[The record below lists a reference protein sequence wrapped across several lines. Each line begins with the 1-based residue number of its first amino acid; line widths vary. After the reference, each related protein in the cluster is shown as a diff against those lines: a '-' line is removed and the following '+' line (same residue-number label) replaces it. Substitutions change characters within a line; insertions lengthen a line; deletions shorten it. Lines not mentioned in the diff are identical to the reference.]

1 MPQIARFHFMFLSC
15 SIVSKEVLKKNCPKL
30 DHCYWSFS
38 AILPDFLGEIN
49 RFSLIISFRV
59 NLEQNVIE
67 TKIFVGKFYI
77 C

>member
-1 MPQIARFHFMFLSC
+1 MSFLVIFHH
-15 SIVSKEVLKKNCPKL
+15 KEEIYNYLRTSG
-30 DHCYWSFS
+30 HHGWSYF

-49 RFSLIISFRV
+49 RFSLIFSFIV

-67 TKIFVGKFYI
+67 TKIFVGKFYM